1 METVL
6 ELLRKAMQNARM
18 LAVLQFD
25 PALFLFTSALQVVIT
40 KAEAHLAKS
49 KHKASES
56 KRILREGMLLLA
68 EYNNYLGKTFKK
80 GVQK

>member
-18 LAVLQFD
+18 LAVIQFD

-40 KAEAHLAKS
+40 KAEAHLAKN

-56 KRILREGMLLLA
+56 KKILREGVILLA
-68 EYNNYLGKTFKK
+68 EYNSYLGKTFKK
-80 GVQK
+80 GV